1 MHSTLKKLVATAAVA
16 GALTVGTAG
25 AAFAADGATDGA
37 TGGAVAGQTAGH
49 PGIRHRVG
57 RAAFKV
63 VLDQLGVSKDELKS
77 ALQGGQT
84 ISQYATS
91 LGKDPAALADALTQA
106 ANDRIDQAV
115 SDGKLTAERA
125 ATIKSKVPARVDK
138 FLNRS
143 WGQHAQAGQA
153 GQA

>member
-1 MHSTLKKLVATAAVA
+1 MHSTLKKIVATAAVA
-16 GALTVGTAG
+16 GALTVGSAG
-25 AAFAADGATDGA
+25 AAFAADGATSGS
-37 TGGAVAGQTAGH
+37 TGGAVAGQTARH
-49 PGIRHRVG
+49 QGIRFKAG
-57 RAAFKV
+57 KAAFKI
-63 VLDQLGVSKDELKS
+63 VLDQLGVSKEDLRAALK
-77 ALQGGQT
+77 GGQT

-115 SDGKLTAERA
+115 TNGKITAERA

-138 FLNRS
+138 FLNRT

-153 GQA
+153 

>member
-25 AAFAADGATDGA
+25 AAFAADGATDGSN
-37 TGGAVAGQTAGH
+37 GGAVAGQTARH

-57 RAAFKV
+57 KAAFKI
-63 VLDQLGVSKDELKS
+63 VLDQLGVSKEELRA

-91 LGKDPAALADALTQA
+91 LGKDPAALSDALTQA
-106 ANDRIDQAV
+106 ANERIDQAV
-115 SDGKLTAERA
+115 TDGKITAERA

-138 FLNRS
+138 FLNRT